1 MIKSI
6 SSKPNFPTKVSSK
19 DSNKRTINLT
29 VAISESELRNLFNEI
44 ESKES
49 RHQNKTQSKSIFNLP
64 ECYECLD
71 KTEYLEDF
79 RQGILICKN
88 CGQVLDV
95 IYDHQPEWRNFED
108 DKDNSRCGMA
118 INLLLPQ
125 SSLGTQ
131 IGGGGWK
138 NRVKTIHNWSAIP
151 YKERS
156 LSIVFKEIHNRCQQ
170 SGILKCIEDD
180 AKILYKNISE
190 SKYLEGKK
198 EGRSLIIRGANRKS
212 LIAACLFFACKK
224 KGVTRSPRELA
235 ELFEIKYT
243 DMTKGCK
250 NLQKIINLQ
259 SIEINT
265 GSSQPEHFVER
276 FCKELRIKTIYAEK
290 AIQISKNINKLNIAS
305 VHTPFSIAMA
315 SIILMIE
322 NNNDDTNLSD
332 IINKRYLAK
341 KFGVSE
347 VTIMKTLK
355 TIEKYKDVVINNNLT
370 DSKLIQINLERK
382 NFFVPNDIIKRCE
395 KFSVPLDYV
404 LTPDMHT
411 DYLSQK
417 FINFTPKYFNLNNKA
432 KLTIDSDEE
441 IVNKYFSI
449 IES

>member
-198 EGRSLIIRGANRKS
+198 EGRSLIIRGANR
-212 LIAACLFFACKK
+212 
-224 KGVTRSPRELA
+224 
-235 ELFEIKYT
+235 
-243 DMTKGCK
+243 
-250 NLQKIINLQ
+250 
-259 SIEINT
+259 
-265 GSSQPEHFVER
+265 
-276 FCKELRIKTIYAEK
+276 
-290 AIQISKNINKLNIAS
+290 
-305 VHTPFSIAMA
+305 
-315 SIILMIE
+315 
-322 NNNDDTNLSD
+322 
-332 IINKRYLAK
+332 
-341 KFGVSE
+341 
-347 VTIMKTLK
+347 
-355 TIEKYKDVVINNNLT
+355 
-370 DSKLIQINLERK
+370 
-382 NFFVPNDIIKRCE
+382 
-395 KFSVPLDYV
+395 
-404 LTPDMHT
+404 
-411 DYLSQK
+411 
-417 FINFTPKYFNLNNKA
+417 
-432 KLTIDSDEE
+432 
-441 IVNKYFSI
+441 
-449 IES
+449 